1 MSIQAQKPGKSL
13 GGQDGGSRWRQVDNQ
28 TYLLPTPAGPTEAV
42 TLLVPG
48 TGAGREPMKETGF
61 WTWGFPH
68 GQAAG
73 LG

>member
-1 MSIQAQKPGKSL
+1 M
-13 GGQDGGSRWRQVDNQ
+13 DNQ

-68 GQAAG
+68 DQAAG